1 MEQNLLNNKD
11 LAVNLCKS
19 IELVYSAIGEINSVK
34 VDDYEK
40 LSEHFEVIGEFFKI
54 KDRLGILLICYFIN
68 KRLVNGKS

>member
-40 LSEHFEVIGEFFKI
+40 FSEHFKVIGDFFKI

-68 KRLVNGKS
+68 NGFAD

>member
-40 LSEHFEVIGEFFKI
+40 LSEHFATSKQAQIQETLHLTLPYPMSLFLLPSFK
-54 KDRLGILLICYFIN
+54 N
-68 KRLVNGKS
+68 

>member
-40 LSEHFEVIGEFFKI
+40 FSEQFRTIRKI
-54 KDRLGILLICYFIN
+54 LER
-68 KRLVNGKS
+68 